1 MIASGIMNRLG
12 IEHIPYELVWDEE
25 RPYSICRDFVTRDT
39 ELIGAWRIFKTQ
51 KKANSVSVY
60 QHYVDCCAELGID
73 IIPAMDRMIVVDYI
87 IANEDRHLNNFG
99 LVREMD

>member
-1 MIASGIMNRLG
+1 MQGFCDQRYGTDRCLA
-12 IEHIPYELVWDEE
+12 H
-25 RPYSICRDFVTRDT
+25 FQDT
-39 ELIGAWRIFKTQ
+39 E
-51 KKANSVSVY
+51 KANSVSVY